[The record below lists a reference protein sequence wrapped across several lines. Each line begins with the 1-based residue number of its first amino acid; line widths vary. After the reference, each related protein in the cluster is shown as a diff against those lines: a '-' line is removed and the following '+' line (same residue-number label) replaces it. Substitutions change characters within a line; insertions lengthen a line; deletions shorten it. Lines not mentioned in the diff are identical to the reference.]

1 MEAGMWCNRCL
12 FNTKCVNGTPQ
23 ESLFIFPMNKKCI
36 FLVCSRHDVLTHLL
50 QQNCNATCE
59 ALNAKG
65 FDLLQAITFAI

>member
-1 MEAGMWCNRCL
+1 
-12 FNTKCVNGTPQ
+12 
-23 ESLFIFPMNKKCI
+23 MNKKCI